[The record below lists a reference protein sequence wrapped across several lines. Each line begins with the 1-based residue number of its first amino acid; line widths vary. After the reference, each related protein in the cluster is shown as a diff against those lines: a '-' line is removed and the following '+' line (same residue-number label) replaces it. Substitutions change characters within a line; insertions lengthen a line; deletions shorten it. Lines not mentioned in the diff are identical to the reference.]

1 MAIAASWTLQPI
13 LANANI
19 LPHRAFR
26 LQDDSFM
33 PKSKSRGKDRRQ
45 GNTATVTIIAIVA
58 TCIVVGAYVLSL
70 GGGSTVGETSPVP
83 SAVLSQLSQVA
94 LARLGAPSTAG
105 ITPFNGTA
113 LSDGGKTVVLYIS
126 GDACPYCA
134 AERWSLVIALMR
146 FGSFSS
152 LSYTY
157 SGSNIEYPDTPSF
170 SFANYS
176 YSSQYFS
183 LQAYE
188 FEDRNGNPLMSV
200 PANYTALWKGSPSF
214 GTVPFLD
221 IGNVYA
227 LRGTQFSPSLLA
239 GLTQQQVVQSIVNDD
254 SVSKAIMAAA
264 DGITSALC
272 NVTHGNPGSVCGLI
286 YPSATLNLITGS
298 PRSTADAW
306 ATVQYTQTE
315 WIRKTS
321 APTR

>member
-1 MAIAASWTLQPI
+1 
-13 LANANI
+13 
-19 LPHRAFR
+19 
-26 LQDDSFM
+26 M
-33 PKSKSRGKDRRQ
+33 PKSKSRRKDRQKGR
-45 GNTATVTIIAIVA
+45 TARITITAVVATV
-58 TCIVVGAYVLSL
+58 IVVGAYVLSL

-94 LARLGAPSTAG
+94 NARFGAPSTAG
-105 ITPFNGTA
+105 FTPFNRTS
-113 LSDGGKTVVLYIS
+113 LSDGGKTVVLFVS
-126 GDACPYCA
+126 GDFCPYCA
-134 AERWSLVIALMR
+134 AERWALVMALMR

-157 SGSNIEYPDTPSF
+157 SGASIEYPNTPSF

-200 PANYTALWKGSPSF
+200 PANYTALWKGPPSN

-221 IGNVYA
+221 IGNVYVV
-227 LRGTQFSPSLLA
+227 RGSQFSPLLLA
-239 GLTQQQVVQSIVNDD
+239 GMSQQQVIQSIVGNDALG
-254 SVSKAIMAAA
+254 KTIMAAA
-264 DGITSALC
+264 DGMTSALC
-272 NVTHGNPGSVCGLI
+272 NVTQGNPGSVCGQIHSSGSL
-286 YPSATLNLITGS
+286 SLITGS
-298 PRSTADAW
+298 PRSTAEAC